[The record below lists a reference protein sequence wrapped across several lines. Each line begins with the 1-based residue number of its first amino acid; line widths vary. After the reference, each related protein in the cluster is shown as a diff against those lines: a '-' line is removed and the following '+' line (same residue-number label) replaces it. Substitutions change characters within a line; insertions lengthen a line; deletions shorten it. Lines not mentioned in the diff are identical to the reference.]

1 VIVVNTY
8 AIGGCLAAAVTPL
21 TDGGDRVDEAA
32 IQPLTDFLAGAGL
45 DGLLAMGT
53 TGEGILLGPEERRRV
68 TDRFVAAAG
77 GRLRVIAHCGA
88 QTTRET
94 AALSEHAAAAGA
106 DAVAVIAPP
115 YFPLDG
121 AAILAH
127 LTAAGRAC
135 APLPFFVY
143 EFEARSGYSV
153 PPHVVEE
160 LRERLPNLAGL
171 KVSDAPWERLAPYL
185 VEGLAVFVGAE
196 TLIQRGM
203 ANGAAGA
210 VSALATALPE
220 LVIAA
225 VRGARPDASERCGAA
240 RGALQRFPFQAALKR
255 LLARRGVPLEG
266 AVRAP
271 LRQLTAA
278 EEAEFERVADEVLGL
293 AVASAG

>member
-1 VIVVNTY
+1 MDLVKTHIS
-8 AIGGCLAAAVTPL
+8 GCLAAAVTPL
-21 TDGGDRVDEAA
+21 AGGGERVDEAA

-53 TGEGILLGPEERRRV
+53 TGEGILLTTEERRRV
-68 TDRFVAAAG
+68 IERFVAAAG
-77 GRLRVIAHCGA
+77 GRLPVIAHCGA

-94 AALSEHAAAAGA
+94 VALSAHAAEAGA
-106 DAVAVIAPP
+106 DGVAVIGPP

-121 AAILAH
+121 PAILDH

-143 EFEARSGYSV
+143 EFEARSGYAVAPSV
-153 PPHVVEE
+153 IEE
-160 LRERLPNLAGL
+160 LRGRLPNLAGL
-171 KVSDAPWERLAPYL
+171 KVSDAPWEKLAPYL

-196 TLIQRGM
+196 TLVQRGM
-203 ANGAAGA
+203 ASGAAGA

-225 VRGARPDASERCGAA
+225 VRGTRPDASERCGAA
-240 RGALQRFPFQAALKR
+240 RDALQRFPFQAALKR
-255 LLARRGVPLEG
+255 LLVRRGVPIDG

-278 EEAEFERVADEVLGL
+278 EEADFDRVAEEVLEL
-293 AVASAG
+293 VAAPAA